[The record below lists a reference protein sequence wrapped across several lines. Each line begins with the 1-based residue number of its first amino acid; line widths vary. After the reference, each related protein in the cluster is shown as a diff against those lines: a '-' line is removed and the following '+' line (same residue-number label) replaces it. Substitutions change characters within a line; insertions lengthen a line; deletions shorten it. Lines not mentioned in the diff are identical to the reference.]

1 MGERKRHKSIR
12 SEGEG
17 VERFGILPV
26 PRLRLPNEPEGMYP
40 HLLHLFKPDTFRR
53 NHELLNGCYY
63 AVTSVDR
70 RPKRTMDDLL
80 YPMVQRNAEYLL
92 ESMEG
97 IRRAPRFREGEPGT
111 DAPPLRSLFDLHE
124 WYLRYFSRSEPVRS
138 IVPVASS
145 HAADLPLF
153 TALVKEGVRPEEVA
167 MVVIDKHFDGVWNL
181 DQTVKASFMNGL
193 LQTGIGGIAIFGM
206 PDSFVKEYT
215 EGVTIGL
222 MGNELD
228 VASELRKRSKPGD
241 LESYLA
247 SAMEIDWQI
256 RSGANLD
263 PLVPAFRELLEA
275 NAFASDPVALDF
287 LGKYTTHVLVYE
299 PNRDRLSMPSG
310 YLSAFGQVNM
320 DKAKKLLT
328 EKLQQFK
335 RQGVK
340 HVLFCLDADGLDLE
354 KEGITATAYSPW
366 SKVLSY
372 GIREYPG
379 NVDMV
384 SRLIAEAVLAENEI
398 RRYAKSGNRMN
409 ITKEHIAELVA
420 AGERKKR
427 EIALALSGPLNEL
440 TDFGK
445 EWMRYG
451 GQEHPYQVFEVPPG
465 GFLADQALEFIR
477 ETSRVSR
484 QLGMS
489 FGIPHPRTGVV
500 VKGTITE
507 VEGPDRDGK
516 TGRCVAQIAK
526 ALYEA

>member
-1 MGERKRHKSIR
+1 
-12 SEGEG
+12 
-17 VERFGILPV
+17 
-26 PRLRLPNEPEGMYP
+26 
-40 HLLHLFKPDTFRR
+40 
-53 NHELLNGCYY
+53 
-63 AVTSVDR
+63 
-70 RPKRTMDDLL
+70 
-80 YPMVQRNAEYLL
+80 
-92 ESMEG
+92 
-97 IRRAPRFREGEPGT
+97 
-111 DAPPLRSLFDLHE
+111 
-124 WYLRYFSRSEPVRS
+124 
-138 IVPVASS
+138 
-145 HAADLPLF
+145 
-153 TALVKEGVRPEEVA
+153 

-193 LQTGIGGIAIFGM
+193 LQTGIGGITIFGM

-215 EGVTIGL
+215 EGVTIGM

-228 VASELRKRSKPGD
+228 VASELRKRSNPGD

-247 SAMEIDWQI
+247 SAMDIDWQI

-263 PLVPAFRELLEA
+263 LLVPAFRELLEA

-384 SRLIAEAVLAENEI
+384 SRLIAEAVRAENET
-398 RRYAKSGNRMN
+398 RRYVKSGNRMN
-409 ITKEHIAELVA
+409 ITKEHVAELVA

-427 EIALALSGPLNEL
+427 EIALA
-440 TDFGK
+440 
-445 EWMRYG
+445 
-451 GQEHPYQVFEVPPG
+451 
-465 GFLADQALEFIR
+465 
-477 ETSRVSR
+477 
-484 QLGMS
+484 
-489 FGIPHPRTGVV
+489 
-500 VKGTITE
+500 
-507 VEGPDRDGK
+507 
-516 TGRCVAQIAK
+516 
-526 ALYEA
+526 